1 MSCDTLCNM
10 LHCYMQV
17 DESFEAAE
25 GAQLSPH
32 LKVAKHVGSG
42 TSADVYKLQSD
53 GKQPE
58 LVSR

>member
-1 MSCDTLCNM
+1 M

-42 TSADVYKLQSD
+42 TSADVYKLQGD